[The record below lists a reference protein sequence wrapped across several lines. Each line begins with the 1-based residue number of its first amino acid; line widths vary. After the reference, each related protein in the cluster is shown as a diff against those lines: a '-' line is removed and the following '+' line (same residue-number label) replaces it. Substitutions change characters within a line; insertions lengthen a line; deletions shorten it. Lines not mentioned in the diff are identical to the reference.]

1 MLNVTPLEGVG
12 QTQEPNVDQLLTK
25 LRRFQQDKRIL
36 EEELEE
42 VKSFSDSL
50 RKELANLQTEAYQL
64 EGIHMEREELCSKLQ
79 FQFEDLEQDSA
90 RQLNQSKKSQEMMEQ
105 YRCEIQE
112 FKLKHRKQRMK
123 FEQQLHQLIEQH
135 KNLHSIFTPERL
147 PIEIET
153 AENRKLQLVSA
164 EQLKLAQLYE
174 LKEELEDVGKQKQ
187 SGNVCQSYMRFPLPL
202 REHCRLT
209 GRRLRYKWTN

>member
-1 MLNVTPLEGVG
+1 MSKLTGLNLEDMLNVTALEGVG

-25 LRRFQQDKRIL
+25 LRRFQRDKRIL

-50 RKELANLQTEAYQL
+50 RRELANLQTEAYQL
-64 EGIHMEREELCSKLQ
+64 EGIHMEREELCRKLQ

-90 RQLNQSKKSQEMMEQ
+90 RQLNQSKKSEEMMEQ

-135 KNLHSIFTPERL
+135 KNLHSIFTLERL

-164 EQLKLAQLYE
+164 EELKMAKLYE
-174 LKEELEDVGKQKQ
+174 LNEELEDVRKQKQ
-187 SGNVCQSYMRFPLPL
+187 SGTAAADTPQQ
-202 REHCRLT
+202 
-209 GRRLRYKWTN
+209 

>member
-1 MLNVTPLEGVG
+1 MSKLTGLNLEDMLNVTPLEGVG

-90 RQLNQSKKSQEMMEQ
+90 
-105 YRCEIQE
+105 
-112 FKLKHRKQRMK
+112 RMK